1 MARNKYPE
9 ETRKRIVDTAAR
21 LFMEKGYDHTSIQ
34 DIIDNLGG
42 LTKGAIY
49 HHFKSKEEIMGAV
62 SDMIYSAAA
71 QEMEKICS
79 RQDLNGRE
87 KLRELFRISV
97 FNPAQREMFETA
109 PDMMKNPQLLQLY
122 MQELMDEVAKM
133 TYRILKE
140 GVEDGSIQTEYPKE
154 LAEVLILTGN
164 IWLNPM
170 IYHCGPSEMAKRM
183 KFYQYMLRKFGLD
196 VIEDEAVE
204 IFAEYAR
211 IYNENRSE

>member
-62 SDMIYSAAA
+62 SDMIYSAATG
-71 QEMEKICS
+71 EMEKV
-79 RQDLNGRE
+79 RRRKDLNGKE

-97 FNPAQREMFETA
+97 FNPAQKEMFESA
-109 PDMMKNPQLLQLY
+109 PDMMKSPQLLQLY
-122 MQELMDEVAKM
+122 MKELMEELSTM
-133 TYRILKE
+133 TYEILKE

-164 IWLNPM
+164 IWLNLM
-170 IYHCGPSEMAKRM
+170 IYHCGPAEMAKRM

-196 VIEDEAVE
+196 VIEDQAVE

-211 IYNENRSE
+211 IYKSRSE

>member
-62 SDMIYSAAA
+62 SDMIYSAATG
-71 QEMEKICS
+71 EMEKV
-79 RQDLNGRE
+79 RRRKDLNGKE

-97 FNPAQREMFETA
+97 FNPAQKEMFESA
-109 PDMMKNPQLLQLY
+109 PDMMKSPQLLQLY
-122 MQELMDEVAKM
+122 MKELMEEVSTM
-133 TYRILKE
+133 TYEILKE

-154 LAEVLILTGN
+154 LAEVLILTGH

-170 IYHCGPSEMAKRM
+170 IYHCGPAEMAKRM

-196 VIEDEAVE
+196 VIEDQAVE

-211 IYNENRSE
+211 IYKSRSE

>member
-62 SDMIYSAAA
+62 SDMIYSAATG
-71 QEMEKICS
+71 EMEKV
-79 RQDLNGRE
+79 RRRKDLNGKE

-97 FNPAQREMFETA
+97 FNPAQKEMFESA
-109 PDMMKNPQLLQLY
+109 PDL
-122 MQELMDEVAKM
+122 
-133 TYRILKE
+133 
-140 GVEDGSIQTEYPKE
+140 S
-154 LAEVLILTGN
+154 LIH
-164 IWLNPM
+164 I
-170 IYHCGPSEMAKRM
+170 
-183 KFYQYMLRKFGLD
+183 
-196 VIEDEAVE
+196 
-204 IFAEYAR
+204 
-211 IYNENRSE
+211 

>member
-62 SDMIYSAAA
+62 SDMIYSAATG
-71 QEMEKICS
+71 EMEKV
-79 RQDLNGRE
+79 RRRKDLNGKE

-97 FNPAQREMFETA
+97 FNPAQKEMFESA
-109 PDMMKNPQLLQLY
+109 PDMMKSPQLLQLY
-122 MQELMDEVAKM
+122 MKELMEEVSTM
-133 TYRILKE
+133 TYEILKE
-140 GVEDGSIQTEYPKE
+140 GEEDGSIQTEYPKE

-170 IYHCGPSEMAKRM
+170 IYHCGPAEMAKRM

-196 VIEDEAVE
+196 VIEDQAVE

-211 IYNENRSE
+211 IYKSRSE

>member
-62 SDMIYSAAA
+62 SDMIYSAATG
-71 QEMEKICS
+71 EMEKV
-79 RQDLNGRE
+79 RRRKDLNGKE

-97 FNPAQREMFETA
+97 FNPAQKEMFESA
-109 PDMMKNPQLLQLY
+109 PDMMKSPQLLQLY
-122 MQELMDEVAKM
+122 MKELMEEVSTM
-133 TYRILKE
+133 TYEILKE

-154 LAEVLILTGN
+154 LAEV
-164 IWLNPM
+164 
-170 IYHCGPSEMAKRM
+170 
-183 KFYQYMLRKFGLD
+183 
-196 VIEDEAVE
+196 
-204 IFAEYAR
+204 
-211 IYNENRSE
+211 

>member
-62 SDMIYSAAA
+62 SDMIYSAAT
-71 QEMEKICS
+71 
-79 RQDLNGRE
+79 GE

-97 FNPAQREMFETA
+97 FNPAQKEMFESA
-109 PDMMKNPQLLQLY
+109 PDMMKSPQLLQLY
-122 MQELMDEVAKM
+122 MKELMEEVSTM
-133 TYRILKE
+133 TYEILKE

-170 IYHCGPSEMAKRM
+170 IYHCGLAEMAKRM

-196 VIEDEAVE
+196 VIEDQAVE

-211 IYNENRSE
+211 IYKSRSE